1 MKLAA
6 PYPLKE
12 ERKDK
17 IDEYNITFDKKKHK
31 LDRLRTWLLKQKDNS
46 KRINIELLNNDN

>member
-12 ERKDK
+12 ERRDK

-31 LDRLRTWLLKQKDNS
+31 LDHLRT
-46 KRINIELLNNDN
+46 

>member
-1 MKLAA
+1 MELAA

-12 ERKDK
+12 ERKNK

-31 LDRLRTWLLKQKDNS
+31 LDNLRT
-46 KRINIELLNNDN
+46 

>member
-31 LDRLRTWLLKQKDNS
+31 LDRLRT
-46 KRINIELLNNDN
+46 